1 MSSDSAAGS
10 PDPDPDELELIR
22 ESGAVLRMG
31 RMTLGAGTGAY
42 RVKASMRKVAHALGI
57 ERQEARVAFNEIAIT
72 SHRGPS
78 FRTEVAVLGPIGVD
92 TDRLAEL
99 ERTADDLAARAA
111 RQGRAITVEE
121 VTGELDRVAARP
133 SRHPAAI
140 NALAAGVACGAFA
153 FLSSGGPVEVVASV
167 LGATLGQG
175 LRRAL
180 LRRHWNQF
188 GVTMLAATAALLG
201 YLVLVGVLQAAGM
214 TGPSHEIG
222 YLSAV
227 LFLIPGF
234 PLVTAALD
242 IAKLDLSSGI
252 ARLVYATTIL
262 VSASVAVWV
271 VSSLVGLEPALPDP
285 IVLPD
290 GVLLALRVAAS
301 FVGVAGFA
309 VMFNSPWRMAVAAGA
324 IAVVPNV
331 GRLLLVDHGMT
342 VQAAAAIAAL
352 LVGLLAAV
360 VAPRLRVPR
369 ITLSVPGVLI
379 MVPGPTAYRAVY
391 HVASGEV
398 VEALGYAAQAALVVL
413 ALAVGLAVA
422 RMLTD
427 REWGIDTPSA

>member
-1 MSSDSAAGS
+1 MGS
-10 PDPDPDELELIR
+10 PEPDPDELQLIR

-31 RMTLGAGTGAY
+31 RMTLAAGTGAH
-42 RVKASMRKVAHALGI
+42 RVKDSMRKVAYALGI

-92 TDRLAEL
+92 TDRLSEL
-99 ERTADDLAARAA
+99 ERTADDLAARAQ
-111 RQGRAITVEE
+111 RDDRRIDVEE
-121 VTGELDRVAARP
+121 VTAELDQVAARP
-133 SRHPAAI
+133 PRHSAAV
-140 NALAAGVACGAFA
+140 NALSAGVACGAFA
-153 FLSSGGPVEVVASV
+153 FLSSGGPVEIVASV
-167 LGATLGQG
+167 LGATAGQG

-180 LRRHWNQF
+180 IRRHWNHF
-188 GVTMLAATAALLG
+188 GVTMLAATAALLV
-201 YLVLVGVLQAAGM
+201 YLGLVEVLHAAGA
-214 TGPSHEIG
+214 TGPSHEVG

-242 IAKLDLSSGI
+242 IAKLDMSSGI
-252 ARLVYATTIL
+252 ARLVYALTIL
-262 VSASVAVWV
+262 ISASVAVWA
-271 VSSLVGLEPALPDP
+271 VSSLVGLEPTPPDP
-285 IVLPD
+285 IAMPD
-290 GVLLALRVAAS
+290 GVLLALRVVAS

-324 IAVVPNV
+324 IAVVPNIL
-331 GRLLLVDHGMT
+331 RLTLIDHGIT
-342 VQAAAAIAAL
+342 AQAAAAIAAL

-398 VEALGYAAQAALVVL
+398 VEALGYAAQAGLVVL

-427 REWGIDTPSA
+427 REWGIDAPPR

>member
-1 MSSDSAAGS
+1 MGSAA
-10 PDPDPDELELIR
+10 PDPDELELIR

-31 RMTLGAGTGAY
+31 RMTLAAGTGAH
-42 RVKASMRKVAHALGI
+42 RVKDSMRKVALALGI
-57 ERQEARVAFNEIAIT
+57 EHQEARVAFNEIAIT

-92 TDRLAEL
+92 TDRLAQL
-99 ERTADDLAARAA
+99 ERTADDLAARAVG
-111 RQGRAITVEE
+111 GRHVTVEE
-121 VTGELDRVAARP
+121 VTAELDRVAARP
-133 SRHPAAI
+133 PRYPGAI
-140 NALAAGVACGAFA
+140 NALSAGLACGAFA

-167 LGATLGQG
+167 LGATAGQG

-180 LRRHWNQF
+180 LRRHWNHF
-188 GVTMLAATAALLG
+188 GVTMLAAVAALLV
-201 YLVLVGVLQAAGM
+201 YLGLVESLYAAGA
-214 TGPSHEIG
+214 TGPSHEVG

-242 IAKLDLSSGI
+242 IAKLDMSSGI

-262 VSASVAVWV
+262 ISASVAVWV
-271 VSSLVGLEPALPDP
+271 VSSLVGLEPTPPAP

-290 GVLLALRVAAS
+290 GVLLSLRVVAS

-331 GRLLLVDHGMT
+331 GRLLLIDHGMS
-342 VQAAAAIAAL
+342 VQAAAGIAAL
-352 LVGLLAAV
+352 AVGLLAAV

-391 HVASGEV
+391 HVASGNT

-427 REWGIDTPSA
+427 KEWGIDAPPR